1 MSFKTQFKIEF
12 WPPLNGGQCLNKPLN
27 FCDFFFIKSL
37 SYFLDMNN
45 TTRSFC
51 NSKYHWF
58 ISNIIGMKFDCVTDK
73 VHEMLHYKECNSS
86 CNSYFHVSVFSAI
99 FLLLFN
105 ILFSVFLCF
114 CIWHF
119 LKSIWSFLNLL
130 HDSVCGTKSSCTAC
144 ETENK
149 KEHWIK

>member
-86 CNSYFHVSVFSAI
+86 CNSFPCFC
-99 FLLLFN
+99 FFCN
-105 ILFSVFLCF
+105 ILITIQYFIF
-114 CIWHF
+114 CIFVFFIWPF
-119 LKSIWSFLNLL
+119 LNSIWLFLNLL
-130 HDSVCGTKSSCTAC
+130 HDSIYGTTSSRTVC
-144 ETENK
+144 ETEYK
-149 KEHWIK
+149 KEDWLK